1 MKAPAMPPLS
11 APITARSRT
20 EKVLRRAW
28 VWGFG
33 VGVGFKEVQA
43 KKRSSSH
50 YFWLIFLKKI
60 I

>member
-1 MKAPAMPPLS
+1 MPPLS